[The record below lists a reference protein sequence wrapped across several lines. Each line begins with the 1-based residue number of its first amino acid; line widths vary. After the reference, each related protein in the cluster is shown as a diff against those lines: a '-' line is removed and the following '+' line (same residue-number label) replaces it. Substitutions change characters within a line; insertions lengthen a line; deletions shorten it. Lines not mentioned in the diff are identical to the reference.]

1 MTASGRTDRFLR
13 LQLAAALLLAGCNA
27 STKSDRQ
34 AKVLD
39 NSTSSPGVIEFAEVQ
54 SEIGIDFTHFD
65 SRRDSLLPE
74 DIGSG
79 VGWADYDNDGD
90 QDLYVVNFAGPFLMA
105 EAELKKRAG
114 NKLFRNDGGKFTDVT
129 EESGLGHVGWNY
141 ACLWVDVDNDNWLDL
156 IVTHYDGVMLFRNR
170 SDGTFEERT
179 MECGFADIHRFLLG
193 LTAGDY
199 DLDGDLDLFICGYV
213 KFDRERARNRP
224 QVAGRPAV
232 WTNPVSYDAVPS
244 ILLRNNGEGVFED
257 VTVAAGVADPNG
269 KSMQAVFCDFN
280 NDNWPD
286 LYVAN
291 DVGTA
296 DALFMNRGD
305 GSFQDVSTLAGTYDR
320 RATMGVAVGD
330 VWHRGW
336 MDIFTT
342 HWVNEDHALW
352 KNQSGLAEG
361 KSILMEDV
369 GPQTGLLEIKS
380 TADVGW
386 GTELIDF
393 DNDGHLDLILAN
405 GSTIEDE
412 LTLEVLKDPKLLPQK
427 CRLLHNDGNANFVDV
442 SSEGGDFFSKDLVA
456 RGLACADYDQDG
468 RVDVAIVIHSGKA
481 VLLHNETAKTGHWLR
496 VELKGT
502 SNRFGVGAKIQV
514 VAGGTTFTRQTVS
527 SSSYLSS
534 SSLTTHFGLGE
545 VDVVDSILVTWP
557 SGKTTIKNSIKAD
570 QSVTM
575 EEN

>member
-1 MTASGRTDRFLR
+1 
-13 LQLAAALLLAGCNA
+13 
-27 STKSDRQ
+27 
-34 AKVLD
+34 
-39 NSTSSPGVIEFAEVQ
+39 
-54 SEIGIDFTHFD
+54 
-65 SRRDSLLPE
+65 
-74 DIGSG
+74 
-79 VGWADYDNDGD
+79 
-90 QDLYVVNFAGPFLMA
+90 
-105 EAELKKRAG
+105 
-114 NKLFRNDGGKFTDVT
+114 
-129 EESGLGHVGWNY
+129 
-141 ACLWVDVDNDNWLDL
+141 
-156 IVTHYDGVMLFRNR
+156 
-170 SDGTFEERT
+170 
-179 MECGFADIHRFLLG
+179 
-193 LTAGDY
+193 
-199 DLDGDLDLFICGYV
+199 
-213 KFDRERARNRP
+213 
-224 QVAGRPAV
+224 
-232 WTNPVSYDAVPS
+232 
-244 ILLRNNGEGVFED
+244 
-257 VTVAAGVADPNG
+257 
-269 KSMQAVFCDFN
+269 MQAVFCDFN

-514 VAGGTTFTRQTVS
+514 VAGGTTFTRQSVS

-534 SSLTTHFGLGE
+534 SSLTPHFGLGE